1 MTVQRQ
7 YTLPHCNLV
16 LEGLSADASDPL
28 APLSVLMNAECHL
41 PGATDATLAG
51 GREFLDSLVAAVS
64 RYGQQLLSGVPYPDR
79 GTTPSIVEIKR
90 GESDYHHLIVH
101 QQPLGEPLSD
111 VNAQPPLDVKLT
123 TVQFYDLMEAID
135 QLLAD
140 TQTLPDLTAQFQA
153 VSRRLVQPTEPIA
166 QRAAPAALGAAA
178 LAAAG
183 LALFFV
189 PPPQFEPTRPESES
203 APAAQSSTNPQEAA
217 PNPVANDSSADPVD
231 ESAEPD
237 SDPSAAGSLERL
249 ETAPA
254 ITDAATLALLQSDVT
269 RRLEEAWAD
278 APRPSGDLAYRLGVS
293 EDGDILGY
301 KYENDLAQ
309 AEVDSTPLPRLTFVP
324 VDAAEP
330 VREQVAQ
337 FLATFTPAG
346 DVVVEPVDAPSE
358 ATAATGAAAAAAELP
373 TLENKITDGDRIRAL
388 NSTLY
393 DDILAELEP
402 LSASEDLRYRVRL
415 TEAGEVV
422 GYEPLNAAAGLL
434 AEETPLASLVAA
446 ADSAPDSAPDSDRNQ
461 ADFQVVFTEGGVLEV
476 SPWDGWPQ

>member
-16 LEGLSADASDPL
+16 LEGLSADANDPL
-28 APLSVLMNAECHL
+28 SPLAVLMNAECHL
-41 PGATDATLAG
+41 PGATDATLTG

-64 RYGQQLLSGVPYPDR
+64 RYAQQLLSGVSSPHL
-79 GTTPSIVEIKR
+79 GTAPPIVEIKP
-90 GESDYHHLIVH
+90 GEGAYHHLIVH
-101 QQPLGEPLSD
+101 QQPLREPLSD
-111 VNAQPPLDVKLT
+111 TNVQPPLDVKLT
-123 TVQFYDLMEAID
+123 TVQFYDLMEAVD

-153 VSRRLVQPTEPIA
+153 VSRRLVQPTEPVV
-166 QRAAPAALGAAA
+166 QRAAPAALGAAV

-189 PPPQFEPTRPESES
+189 PPPEFEPTRPGSES
-203 APAAQSSTNPQEAA
+203 ATPAESSTNPLETSPDPAA
-217 PNPVANDSSADPVD
+217 GEQPTEQDNSST
-231 ESAEPD
+231 EPS
-237 SDPSAAGSLERL
+237 SDPTAAADLERL
-249 ETAPA
+249 KTAPA
-254 ITDAATLALLQSDVT
+254 IADAATIALLQSDVT
-269 RRLEEAWAD
+269 RRLQEAWAD
-278 APRPSGDLAYRLGVS
+278 APRPRGDLAYRMVVS

-301 KYENDLAQ
+301 KYENDLAL
-309 AEVDSTPLPRLTFVP
+309 AEVDNTPLPQLTFVP

-337 FLATFTPAG
+337 FIATFTPAG
-346 DVVVEPVDAPSE
+346 EVVVEPVDAPAE
-358 ATAATGAAAAAAELP
+358 TTAAAAAELS

-388 NSTLY
+388 NSALY

-402 LSASEDLRYRVRL
+402 LSASEDLQFRVRL
-415 TEAGEVV
+415 AETGDVV

-434 AEETPLASLVAA
+434 AAETPLPGLVTAS
-446 ADSAPDSAPDSDRNQ
+446 DSAAPDSDRNQ
-461 ADFQVVFTEGGVLEV
+461 ADFQVVFTEGGVLQV

>member
-16 LEGLSADASDPL
+16 LEGLSADANDPL
-28 APLSVLMNAECHL
+28 SPLAVLMNAECHL

-79 GTTPSIVEIKR
+79 ATTPPIVEIKP
-90 GESDYHHLIVH
+90 GESTYHHLIVH

-111 VNAQPPLDVKLT
+111 INAQPPLDIKLT
-123 TVQFYDLMEAID
+123 TVQFYDLMEAVD

-140 TQTLPDLTAQFQA
+140 TQTLPDLTARFQA
-153 VSRRLVQPTEPIA
+153 VSRRLVQPTEPMA
-166 QRAAPAALGAAA
+166 KRAAPAALGAAT
-178 LAAAG
+178 LVAAG

-189 PPPQFEPTRPESES
+189 PPPEFEPTRPESES
-203 APAAQSSTNPQEAA
+203 APPAESSTNPLETAPPDAA
-217 PNPVANDSSADPVD
+217 GDPSTDDSSA
-231 ESAEPD
+231 EPAD
-237 SDPSAAGSLERL
+237 DAAAAGSLDRL

-269 RRLEEAWAD
+269 RRLQEAWAD
-278 APRPSGDLAYRLGVS
+278 APRPSGDLVYRMVVS
-293 EDGDILGY
+293 EDGDVLGY
-301 KYENDLAQ
+301 KYENDLAL
-309 AEVDSTPLPRLTFVP
+309 AEVDNTPLPQLTFVP
-324 VDAAEP
+324 VNAAEP

-346 DVVVEPVDAPSE
+346 EVVVEPTNSPSE
-358 ATAATGAAAAAAELP
+358 AATATTATAATELP
-373 TLENKITDGDRIRAL
+373 TLENKITAGDRIRAL
-388 NSTLY
+388 NSALY

-415 TEAGEVV
+415 SEAGEVV
-422 GYEPLNAAAGLL
+422 GYEPINAAAGLL
-434 AEETPLASLVAA
+434 VEETPLPGLVT
-446 ADSAPDSAPDSDRNQ
+446 APDSDRNQ
-461 ADFQVVFTEGGVLEV
+461 ADFQVVFTEGGVLQV

>member
-16 LEGLSADASDPL
+16 LEGLSADANDPL
-28 APLSVLMNAECHL
+28 SPLAVLMNAECHL

-64 RYGQQLLSGVPYPDR
+64 RYGQHLLSGVPYPDQR
-79 GTTPSIVEIKR
+79 TAPPIVEMKP
-90 GESDYHHLIVH
+90 GESAYHHLIVH

-140 TQTLPDLTAQFQA
+140 TQTLPDLTARFQA

-166 QRAAPAALGAAA
+166 QRAAPAALGAAV

-189 PPPQFEPTRPESES
+189 PPPEFEPTRPESES
-203 APAAQSSTNPQEAA
+203 VSPAESSTNPLETA
-217 PNPVANDSSADPVD
+217 PNPAAGDPATD
-231 ESAEPD
+231 PDDASAELA
-237 SDPSAAGSLERL
+237 SATSAAGDLERL

-269 RRLEEAWAD
+269 RRLQEAWAD
-278 APRPSGDLAYRLGVS
+278 APRPSGDLAYRMVVS

-301 KYENDLAQ
+301 KYENDLAL
-309 AEVDSTPLPRLTFVP
+309 AEVDNTPLPRLTFVP

-330 VREQVAQ
+330 VREPVAQ
-337 FLATFTPAG
+337 FLTTFTPDG
-346 DVVVEPVDAPSE
+346 DVVVEPTNAPSE
-358 ATAATGAAAAAAELP
+358 TTATIGETAAELP

-388 NSTLY
+388 NRTLY

-415 TEAGEVV
+415 TETGEVV
-422 GYEPLNAAAGLL
+422 GYEPINAAAGLL
-434 AEETPLASLVAA
+434 ARETPLPGLVTAS
-446 ADSAPDSAPDSDRNQ
+446 DGTAPDSDPNQ
-461 ADFQVVFTEGGVLEV
+461 ADFQVVFTEGGVLQV